1 MAGEVARF
9 LINGRKPA
17 HNRATPGTDRSFTVD
32 CVSAGPAIDGRP
44 GHLLILHH
52 SELSYILH

>member
-1 MAGEVARF
+1 MHFMAGEVARF

-32 CVSAGPAIDGRP
+32 CVSTGPAIDGRAP
-44 GHLLILHH
+44 
-52 SELSYILH
+52 SYSTSL